1 LFRSFFFLRTLLL
14 LRCKNALSARYVSKI
29 AQFFALARVIR
40 ANLPEV
46 LN

>member
-29 AQFFALARVIR
+29 APLFGRCKGIFKQF
-40 ANLPEV
+40 
-46 LN
+46 